1 MSPSIIELID
11 KELEQLQRVRAI
23 LAETETPNVVT
34 EVAAALPGKRRGRPA
49 GTKNLNSFIA
59 PLDPIAKKR
68 VRRAGSGVS
77 ASAAEP
83 VMAKR
88 VMSEEGKAK
97 IAAAQKKR
105 WASAKRAAKKAAR
118 EAESVAAAKKTAK
131 PAPAKKAVAKKAPA
145 KKAAPTKPPAAKKA
159 VAKKV
164 TAKKAVVNKAA
175 AKTTPV
181 NPASTTETSTTDAA

>member
-1 MSPSIIELID
+1 MSTNIIAAID
-11 KELEQLQRVRAI
+11 KEIEHLQRVRAM
-23 LAETETPNVVT
+23 LAETPEIT
-34 EVAAALPGKRRGRPA
+34 EVAEALPGKRRGRLS

-68 VRRAGSGVS
+68 GGRAGSGVS
-77 ASAAEP
+77 APAAEP

-88 VMSEEGKAK
+88 VMSDEGKAK

-105 WASAKRAAKKAAR
+105 WASTKRAAKKAAR

-131 PAPAKKAVAKKAPA
+131 PAPAKKAVASKAPA
-145 KKAAPTKPPAAKKA
+145 KKAAPTKAPAAKKA

-164 TAKKAVVNKAA
+164 KAKKAVVKTPSVKLAPA
-175 AKTTPV
+175 PTTP
-181 NPASTTETSTTDAA
+181 TTEAQAPLAA